1 MRREWCYT
9 CREIAGPG
17 QSRFRCI
24 GCFKVVKHEW
34 CTSIIPW
41 RCDDCIHRTELA
53 EESLQEETKDEVVE
67 ESTKE
72 VEESAEEEVNEESV
86 KEVEESAEE
95 EVEEELKKTND

>member
-24 GCFKVVKHEW
+24 GCFKVVKHE
-34 CTSIIPW
+34 
-41 RCDDCIHRTELA
+41 TELA